1 MAAVKDNNGAVSPAA
16 SVGEAT
22 MKTIVS
28 ALVVLSVLASVA
40 GPAAALSAKTFYEQ
54 QEHARN

>member
-1 MAAVKDNNGAVSPAA
+1 MAAMKDNNGAVRPAA
-16 SVGEAT
+16 SVGEAA

-40 GPAAALSAKTFYEQ
+40 GPAAALNAKTFYEQ
-54 QEHARN
+54 QDRARD